1 MDNAPGTDLVPVN
14 ISVAKLNKTTKSP
27 AIIRAKAAA
36 GSYVPHLRLE
46 EVLGIAKA
54 AGSVR
59 ENGER
64 NRLLVLTL
72 FDACLR
78 VSEALALKVS
88 DLKQSTDGWYVQV
101 FGKGRRPG
109 VAAVSASLAAQLQA
123 YAYRAKI
130 APHELFFPIKRSR
143 AFQLID
149 SAMKAAGYVKPE
161 HVGACHVLRHSG
173 LIERLRMTG
182 NPKAVQEQA
191 RHSTAQM
198 TLRYLKTLTVE
209 EALKIQQQVDFGY

>member
-1 MDNAPGTDLVPVN
+1 MADNPGTDLVPVN
-14 ISVAKLNKTTKSP
+14 IKMFRLNKTTKSP
-27 AIIRAKAAA
+27 AVIKARAAA

-46 EVLGIAKA
+46 EVLAIAQV
-54 AGSVR
+54 AGAVR

-64 NRLLVLTL
+64 NRLLVLTI
-72 FDACLR
+72 FDGCLR
-78 VSEALALKVS
+78 VSEALALKVG
-88 DLKQSTDGWYVQV
+88 DLKQSGEGWYVQV
-101 FGKGRRPG
+101 FGKGRKPG
-109 VAAVSASLAAQLQA
+109 VAAISASLAAQLQA

-130 APHELFFPIKRSR
+130 QPHELFFPIKRSR

-149 SAMKAAGYVKPE
+149 AAMKAAGVEKPP
-161 HVGACHVLRHSG
+161 HVGAVHVLRHSG
-173 LIERLRMTG
+173 LIERLRVTG

-198 TLRYLKTLTVE
+198 TLRYLKTLTAE